1 MNIFHFFTPP
11 LTVKTGFFRSARRVP
26 RLYNS
31 FIVLLKSLKKQRKFA
46 K

>member
-11 LTVKTGFFRSARRVP
+11 LTVKTGFFRFARRVP
-26 RLYNS
+26 RLCNS
-31 FIVLLKSLKKQRKFA
+31 FIVLLKLLNRQRKFA